1 MGKNVQHSG
10 TVRVV
15 IAFAVLT
22 GIAFRGSKVL
32 VALYALALGANP
44 LVVGVLAA
52 GYSVFPLVLAVHAG
66 RVTDRTGVRKPLAL
80 GSAGLGLGLALPI
93 AFPSLA
99 GLLASVTVLGISHI
113 YYHVAVHDAVGSLGD
128 QSASARNFA
137 NFSLGAS
144 IAAFIGPAASGFLID
159 HTGYATTAA
168 VLAAIAVVPALTI
181 GLARHLLPVHV
192 PHPHAAEQKG
202 ALDLW
207 KHARLRRA
215 LVMSGVVLTGLDLF
229 AFYMPIYGR
238 AIGASASAIGL
249 VLASYA
255 AAAFLVRTVMPRL
268 SRRLGPERLLAAA
281 FLVGAAAYVLFPVFG
296 QVPVLMAIAFVLGL
310 GLGLGQPLT
319 IMMVYERAPP
329 GRSGE
334 ALGMRLTVNKV
345 MQIAIPLAFGTLGT
359 AFGVYPVFWANA
371 VFLACAGM
379 LGLRRAERPAD
390 KRSTT

>member
-1 MGKNVQHSG
+1 MHG
-10 TVRVV
+10 VRLV

-22 GIAFRGSKVL
+22 GIAFRGSKML

-52 GYSVFPLVLAVHAG
+52 GYSLFPLLLAVHAG
-66 RVTDRTGVRKPLAL
+66 RITDRIGPRRPLAF
-80 GSAGLGLGLALPI
+80 GSVGLGLGLALPI
-93 AFPSLA
+93 VFPSLA
-99 GLLASVTVLGISHI
+99 GLFAGVTVLGISHI
-113 YYHVAVHDAVGSLGD
+113 YYHVAVHYAVGSFGD
-128 QSASARNFA
+128 KGASARNFA

-144 IAAFIGPAASGFLID
+144 VAAFIGPAASGFLID
-159 HTGYATTAA
+159 NAGYGSTAA
-168 VLAAIAVVPALTI
+168 VLAVIAIVPAITIAIARHRIPAHVRHHDED
-181 GLARHLLPVHV
+181 AR
-192 PHPHAAEQKG
+192 KG

-207 KHARLRRA
+207 RHARLRRV
-215 LVMSGVVLTGLDLF
+215 LVMSGVVLTGLELF
-229 AFYMPIYGR
+229 TFYMPIYGR
-238 AIGASASAIGL
+238 SIGASATSIGL

-268 SRRLGPERLLAAA
+268 SRRLGPETLLASA
-281 FLVGAAAYVLFPVFG
+281 FLVGAAAYLLFPMFRDL
-296 QVPVLMAIAFVLGL
+296 PVLMAIAFVLGL

-371 VFLACAGM
+371 VFLAAAGA
-379 LGLRRAERPAD
+379 LGLRRAERPGDA
-390 KRSTT
+390 